1 MVLHQGN
8 LSIATP
14 TQILGKINAHE
25 MYMHITPQDGSSSG
39 KKKDLAF
46 KASHEK
52 KGKAIVNE
60 AIIAS
65 LSDDND
71 DANIA
76 LLVRKTAKIMK
87 KLNKS
92 GVKFD
97 LKKKFFT
104 SSKRK
109 PISKMDCYNCGD
121 LGHLAHQCPKPK
133 KDMYKKKYKDN
144 KDDSSDEDDKYKK
157 KNKPDKKKDGKKKE
171 YHKKKNGKAYIV
183 GDWLTDLHT
192 PSGSSS
198 EDSDDEKEKVAAIF
212 IRSSSPSPPPSPS
225 SSTHLCL
232 MAKDRKV
239 QSEDESSGNESGNNS
254 GSDDEFEAPTYDE
267 LVKLLKNYSKIIIK
281 TRAKNEKLSLEN
293 DSLLD
298 KYDIAEKASD
308 ELRDENKVVS
318 STLKELKTNL
328 EELKEKHD
336 KLERIHKELNTRH
349 NLLKDEYTN
358 LKINHEKLVLL
369 HELLSNEPHNAT
381 NHVVK
386 IDIATSCDDL
396 IDESIEQGSNGK
408 GKQVVVVDHYDDYVK
423 LKSENEKFKK
433 DLERK
438 SMENTIVIET
448 TDEDNVKALEIEK
461 LREEN
466 KQLKKEKEHLSTGL
480 HKFTKG
486 HNL

>member
-1 MVLHQGN
+1 
-8 LSIATP
+8 
-14 TQILGKINAHE
+14 
-25 MYMHITPQDGSSSG
+25 
-39 KKKDLAF
+39 
-46 KASHEK
+46 
-52 KGKAIVNE
+52 
-60 AIIAS
+60 
-65 LSDDND
+65 
-71 DANIA
+71 
-76 LLVRKTAKIMK
+76 
-87 KLNKS
+87 
-92 GVKFD
+92 
-97 LKKKFFT
+97 
-104 SSKRK
+104 
-109 PISKMDCYNCGD
+109 
-121 LGHLAHQCPKPK
+121 
-133 KDMYKKKYKDN
+133 
-144 KDDSSDEDDKYKK
+144 
-157 KNKPDKKKDGKKKE
+157 
-171 YHKKKNGKAYIV
+171 
-183 GDWLTDLHT
+183 
-192 PSGSSS
+192 
-198 EDSDDEKEKVAAIF
+198 
-212 IRSSSPSPPPSPS
+212 
-225 SSTHLCL
+225 

-466 KQLKKEKEHLSTGL
+466 KQLKKEKEHLSTSL